1 MLRKLRLTQKKMVFL
16 LKRVVASLIPPS
28 DVWLFILC
36 FKTSI
41 YALTN
46 DFPLTSIHLVII
58 CFFIEFINVL
68 FVILLER
75 TFQALIISSLSLLF
89 LSMKSL
95 KFCQLYLHIN
105 FLFNTDLTTRS
116 NCFVNSSISSF
127 SSIKYPPLT
136 NFAHFLT
143 NS

>member
-28 DVWLFILC
+28 DVWLFILS

-46 DFPLTSIHLVII
+46 DFPLTSVHLVII
-58 CFFIEFINVL
+58 CIFIEFINVS

-95 KFCQLYLHIN
+95 KFCPLY
-105 FLFNTDLTTRS
+105 
-116 NCFVNSSISSF
+116 
-127 SSIKYPPLT
+127 
-136 NFAHFLT
+136 
-143 NS
+143 